1 MRHNGCY
8 NTTAGP
14 VYIIA
19 GVLSFAFAHRV
30 GVDIGALVP
39 ASAGSGL
46 KSTVSK
52 VHTCLQCMMRDSLH
66 VLSLLQLCAGT
77 LLQLAN
83 HCYYTSL
90 HYTALLLFVL

>member
-1 MRHNGCY
+1 MYLVLYTALLTATYMYTVCC

-52 VHTCLQCMMRDSLH
+52 VHMCTVHD
-66 VLSLLQLCAGT
+66 A
-77 LLQLAN
+77 
-83 HCYYTSL
+83 
-90 HYTALLLFVL
+90 